1 MPIQILS
8 DHLISQIA
16 AGEVVERPAAV
27 LKELIENSLDAQCQH
42 LLIDVE
48 HGGIKQL
55 RVRDDGEGIPAAQ
68 LALALT
74 RHATSKVASLADLEA
89 VTTLGFRGEAL
100 PSIAAVSRLTLTSHA
115 KNGDGSAWTL
125 AGAADGQR
133 DAPRPAVHPP
143 GTSVE
148 VRDLFFNI
156 PARRKF
162 LRTAKTE
169 FEHVQQVVRRL
180 ALARPDLGVHLR
192 HEGRT
197 VLELAPLGTDPTALL
212 PRIAQLLGE
221 PFAAQ
226 ALRLDAAAGE
236 LHVQGWVLRP
246 AFARS
251 QPDQQFFYV
260 NGRMVRDK
268 VVLHAVRQA
277 FSDVLHHGRHP
288 AYVLFLTLP
297 PRQVDVNVHP
307 AKSEVRFRHSRQI
320 HDFLLH
326 ELHKRL
332 AQGTLNLPVAPPAI
346 APARAPAPTIAP
358 TVAAPAV
365 VNAPAA
371 APRQVN
377 DERVRYQFAQAF
389 QQPPAIAPAAAPPL
403 EPAAT
408 LAPAPLGVALAQLNG
423 VYLLAQTAAGL
434 VIVDIHAAHER
445 IGYERL
451 KTAWL
456 AGQIA
461 RQALLLPVTVPVSRP
476 EAEVLTSHSAW
487 LQRLGLVIDR
497 IGIEQVLVREV
508 PVLLQH
514 TDIKRLV
521 ADVLADLAATG
532 YSTGVEEALHA
543 VLATLACHSAVR
555 AQRQLTLPEMN
566 ALLHEMTTVARIDQC
581 NHGRPTWIV
590 IEQRELDRWFARGR

>member
-1 MPIQILS
+1 MPIQILPT
-8 DHLISQIA
+8 HLISQIA

-27 LKELIENSLDAQCQH
+27 LKELIENSLDAQCQN

-55 RVRDDGEGIPAAQ
+55 RVRDDGDGIPAAQ

-125 AGAADGQR
+125 AGAADG
-133 DAPRPAVHPP
+133 DYAAPRPAVHPP

-180 ALARPDLGVHLR
+180 ALARPDLGVQLR

-197 VLELAPLGTDPTALL
+197 VLELAPLGTEPTALL
-212 PRIAQLLGE
+212 PRLAQLLGE
-221 PFAAQ
+221 PFAAHT
-226 ALRLDAAAGE
+226 LRLDAAAGE

-277 FSDVLHHGRHP
+277 FSDVLQHGRHP

-332 AQGTLNLPVAPPAI
+332 AQGILNLPVVPPVI
-346 APARAPAPTIAP
+346 APARAPALTIAP

-377 DERVRYQFAQAF
+377 DERARYQIEHTL
-389 QQPPAIAPAAAPPL
+389 QQPLIAPTASSL
-403 EPAAT
+403 EPAM

-423 VYLLAQTAAGL
+423 VYLLAQTATGL

-456 AGQIA
+456 AGQVA

-476 EAEVLTSHSAW
+476 EADVLVSHSAW

-555 AQRQLTLPEMN
+555 AQRQLTLAEMN

-581 NHGRPTWIV
+581 NHGRPTWIA